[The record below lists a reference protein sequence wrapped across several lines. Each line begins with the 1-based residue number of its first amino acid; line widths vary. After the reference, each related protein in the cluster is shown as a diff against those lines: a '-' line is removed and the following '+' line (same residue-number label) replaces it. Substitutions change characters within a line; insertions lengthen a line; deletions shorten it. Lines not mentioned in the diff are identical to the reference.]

1 LWRRH
6 CHSQSLEPQQVASR
20 QISQSLEPQQVAS
33 RMASGSTLL
42 LKVDLGGD
50 LRRFYAKEGTDLDE
64 TWENLVQ
71 AVRKGFDIKEE
82 GEFTFKYKDDEG
94 DACTL
99 VSETLQ
105 DCIALATGGPMRL
118 QASFVA
124 MKGSEKLA
132 SHGSPSVPQLEAAS
146 LGQQPQDVQSEP
158 PTYSSRSTASGEQA
172 AAPPPGLEECS
183 EEGDA
188 GGCLGSRGVGPWK
201 LLACLGSLR
210 AADRMSAPMIASL
223 TFQFLPIMAQ
233 RAHRKQEKL
242 NRVGTQQR
250 ELILPLL
257 RRIAGQL
264 NAVPGTEVVK
274 GDLEAFISGKQTGK
288 LGDCI
293 SALLKVLVAAEP
305 KTAVAHLLKDASEE
319 LLDLLP
325 KVFPLAFAS
334 HYPTLATH
342 AGTTCAA
349 CNVEPIRGPRFHN
362 TAGQLDLCG
371 ECYIDSAFDASTKWE
386 CRLAAATPCDADP
399 VQAWKEGMKAR
410 FEGMKARKDCGKH
423 WKELA
428 GAFAFANMA
437 WKGFG
442 GKGKGK
448 GKAKGH
454 GKDYWNP
461 YFASGEQQHPG
472 SEGTDPA
479 PPWWGGG
486 GGFPCR
492 DWTSAAAEWQQHAAE
507 WQQHAA
513 EWPMPPGWSAADY
526 SQPPF
531 WGAWP
536 GAMGLG
542 CGTYGEDGSAGDCG
556 GGKGGCPMPQAA
568 AAPEAEVDPSMEP
581 SAPPK
586 EQAPHEA

>member
-1 LWRRH
+1 
-6 CHSQSLEPQQVASR
+6 
-20 QISQSLEPQQVAS
+20 
-33 RMASGSTLL
+33 
-42 LKVDLGGD
+42 LGGD
-50 LRRFYAKEGTDLDE
+50 LRRFYAKEGIDLDE
-64 TWENLVQ
+64 TWKNLVQ
-71 AVRKGFDIKEE
+71 AVRTGFDLKET

-99 VSETLQ
+99 VRETLQ
-105 DCIALATGGPMRL
+105 DCISLSNGGPIRL
-118 QASFVA
+118 QASFAVA
-124 MKGSEKLA
+124 KAAPGQRRQDGL
-132 SHGSPSVPQLEAAS
+132 PQA
-146 LGQQPQDVQSEP
+146 QQDVQSEP
-158 PTYSSRSTASGEQA
+158 VTQVMGCIASGDQVA
-172 AAPPPGLEECS
+172 ALPPGLEECS

-188 GGCLGSRGVGPWK
+188 GSCLGSRGVGPWK

-242 NRVGTQQR
+242 NRVGTQHR

-264 NAVPGTEVVK
+264 DTVPGTEVVK
-274 GDLEAFISGKQTGK
+274 KDLEAFIAGRQTGK

-293 SALLKVLVAAEP
+293 SALLKVLVVAEP
-305 KTAVAHLLKDASEE
+305 KEAVAHLLKDASEE

-325 KVFPLAFAS
+325 RVFPLAFAS

-342 AGTTCAA
+342 VGTTCAA

-362 TAGQLDLCG
+362 PAGKLDLCG

-386 CRLAAATPCDADP
+386 CRLAAATPCDVDP
-399 VQAWKEGMKAR
+399 LAAWKEGMKAR
-410 FEGMKARKDCGKH
+410 FEGMKAKKDCGKA

-428 GAFAFANMA
+428 GAFAFANVA
-437 WKGFG
+437 FKGLTC
-442 GKGKGK
+442 KGKGK

-454 GKDYWNP
+454 GKEHWQP
-461 YFASGEQQHPG
+461 YFVGGDHQHPG
-472 SEGTDPA
+472 SEHSA
-479 PPWWGGG
+479 PPWRGD
-486 GGFPCR
+486 FPCR
-492 DWTSAAAEWQQHAAE
+492 DWASVAPQWQKP
-507 WQQHAA
+507 AA

-526 SQPPF
+526 PQLPF

-536 GAMGLG
+536 GAMGFG
-542 CGTYGEDGSAGDCG
+542 CGTYGEDGSAGDFSG
-556 GGKGGCPMPQAA
+556 VKGACLVPQAS
-568 AAPEAEVDPSMEP
+568 AAPEVEVALSMEP

-586 EQAPHEA
+586 EEA